1 MKILDKGEYAELL
14 EDVCCEYCKP
24 NHYCILKEFLISA
37 HPSPRLIA
45 QLKLIDKYKFEQSKK
60 EDKDIG
66 WNESLDRWVKNGHAK
81 RFADFYDEKIKTGT
95 LYKKIME
102 ASLREEKEAQK

>member
-37 HPSPRLIA
+37 HPSPRLIL
-45 QLKLIDKYKFEQSKK
+45 QLKCIDRYKFFESKR
-60 EDKDIG
+60 EGKDIG
-66 WNESLDRWVKNGHAK
+66 WSEALERWVKNGHAK
-81 RFADFYDEKIKTGT
+81 RFSEIYDEKIKVKQ
-95 LYKKIME
+95 LYQQIMGDY
-102 ASLREEKEAQK
+102 EK